1 MLGGGQCQRSWRAA
15 AYPVAVLSLAFA
27 MPVQAQD
34 TGVFRVG
41 SEIAVPPSIVSDGII
56 DIVTI
61 TGVEPGSPLEAAVTA
76 AMNVGRGSPVNWMEL
91 QRGLAAVR
99 ALDGVAGARFI
110 VERTSNP
117 TRTRLL
123 LTVETA
129 ARSADAASFP
139 TLIRTDRSQL
149 TLIANGAFGAYSDSN
164 PWFGDPPTFTQRSP
178 IATDLPTGRR
188 ASWLEASVE
197 AGAGGITR
205 VGASHFYVYGAATAM
220 FSAAVGQ
227 DLFTADGRTLVRM
240 EKLYAGV
247 IFGEKGTGRAV
258 NVSAGRQNF
267 NLGDGFLFSQFSGSA
282 NAGPRPGLFLNP
294 RIAFDN
300 AALVDIRFD
309 KLRFKAFYL
318 NPDELEAYESNT
330 HFAGLSAVYN
340 FTSGTRLGV
349 TYALIPQSDTRL
361 RKPDGTTLRREGIE
375 TIAFE
380 GRLDSPL
387 GLTGLWLQ
395 SEYANQWRASE
406 MRAWGAYGTI
416 GWRSESGWKP
426 SFSYRYAAFSG
437 DDPATARYERY
448 DPMLSGGLAEWV
460 QGVNFK
466 KLIGNANINVHR
478 IRAMAK
484 PSDKLNL
491 TLDLFDFQAREL
503 NNLGATPALSTLQ
516 SRDVGREI
524 TLRGDWFISR
534 KLFLL
539 LVASHAVPGDAIRL
553 ATPSGGRAWTTLQA
567 SAFWT
572 F

>member
-1 MLGGGQCQRSWRAA
+1 MA
-15 AYPVAVLSLAFA
+15 VAVPA
-27 MPVQAQD
+27 MAQD

-41 SEIAVPPSIVSDGII
+41 SDVAVPPSIIGDGVIDAVAVS
-56 DIVTI
+56 
-61 TGVEPGSPLEAAVTA
+61 GVAAGSSQEAAVLA
-76 AMNVGRGSPVNWMEL
+76 AMNARIGAPVNWLEL

-99 ALDGVAGARFI
+99 ALEGVADARFI

-123 LTVETA
+123 VTIKPA
-129 ARSADAASFP
+129 AATSAATFP

-149 TLIANGAFGAYSDSN
+149 TLIVNGAFGAYSDSN

-178 IATDLPTGRR
+178 VATDPPTGRR
-188 ASWLEASVE
+188 ASWLETSLE

-205 VGASHFYVYGAATAM
+205 IGDSAFYAYGAATAM
-220 FSAAVGQ
+220 FTAAAGQ
-227 DLFTADGRTLVRM
+227 DLFTSEGRTLLRM
-240 EKLYAGV
+240 EKLYAGI
-247 IFGEKGTGRAV
+247 IFGGKGSGRAV

-300 AALVDIRFD
+300 AALVDVRFN

-318 NPDELEAYESNT
+318 NPDELEDYESNT

-340 FTSGTRLGV
+340 FTTGTRLGV
-349 TYALIPQSDTRL
+349 TYALIPQSDSQF
-361 RKPDGTTLRREGIE
+361 RKPDGTSVRREGVE

-387 GLTGLWLQ
+387 GLNGLWLQ

-416 GWRSESGWKP
+416 GWRSDGGWKP
-426 SFSYRYAAFSG
+426 SLSYRYAAFSG
-437 DDPATARYERY
+437 DDPTTPRYERY

-466 KLIGNANINVHR
+466 KLVGNTNINVHR
-478 IRAMAK
+478 IRATAK
-484 PSDKLNL
+484 PTETLNL

-503 NNLGATPALSTLQ
+503 NNLGATPALSTLA
-516 SRDVGREI
+516 SHDIGREI

-534 KLFLL
+534 QLFMLF
-539 LVASHAVPGDAIRL
+539 VVSHAVPGDAIRL
-553 ATPSGGRAWTTLQA
+553 ATPTGGRNWTTLQA